1 MNCLQ
6 DIKTLCHS
14 CYRFWA
20 FLCVDTPAPCF
31 LLPLV
36 AEFEA
41 YMSSLYCRLL
51 YHVNCFQLCGFFAHR
66 LQPIFCACLLCTRAF
81 SQDLAQGSSSR
92 LQGGI
97 SLYMVS
103 CKDLEYIWEG
113 GGFFFSLFLFG
124 CIYGVWNFPGQGSNP
139 RHSSSLRCC
148 SDNTRSLTC
157 CNTGELLLEGFTGEV
172 FPCGLWTGF
181 LLESRTV
188 IRNCIPLIPSW
199 KLACHSSDLLSPPS
213 HDTPLECCKR
223 EWVSSAA
230 SHTSRGVRHSLTGS
244 SFSWGKSWAV
254 WCSLGGGVMPAK
266 SSCSC
271 PSASRLYCSFLLLY

>member
-1 MNCLQ
+1 MSRSLLIFMNCLQ

-113 GGFFFSLFLFG
+113 GDFFFLFF
-124 CIYGVWNFPGQGSNP
+124 
-139 RHSSSLRCC
+139 
-148 SDNTRSLTC
+148 
-157 CNTGELLLEGFTGEV
+157 
-172 FPCGLWTGF
+172 F
-181 LLESRTV
+181 L
-188 IRNCIPLIPSW
+188 
-199 KLACHSSDLLSPPS
+199 
-213 HDTPLECCKR
+213 
-223 EWVSSAA
+223 AA
-230 SHTSRGVRHSLTGS
+230 SMVCGISQARDQTHATAAACAA
-244 SFSWGKSWAV
+244 AV
-254 WCSLGGGVMPAK
+254 TTPD
-266 SSCSC
+266 
-271 PSASRLYCSFLLLY
+271 P